1 MNPILSQA
9 MKLQDKTLKEEEEE
23 EEEEGEY
30 EEALSSFY
38 SPHQPEP
45 VISIIK
51 GDVQKGSG
59 QLSRYWIIS
68 LSLLIVIVKMYTPHK
83 HARMH
88 THTHICAHPYS
99 LNALIALISSFYHA

>member
-23 EEEEGEY
+23 EEEEEEGEY

-38 SPHQPEP
+38 SPRQPEP

-83 HARMH
+83 HTRTHAH
-88 THTHICAHPYS
+88 THTHTPVHT
-99 LNALIALISSFYHA
+99 LTH

>member
-38 SPHQPEP
+38 SPRQPEP

-68 LSLLIVIVKMYTPHK
+68 LSLLIFVVKMYTPHK
-83 HARMH
+83 HTR
-88 THTHICAHPYS
+88 THTYTHAHTPVYT
-99 LNALIALISSFYHA
+99 LTH

>member
-23 EEEEGEY
+23 EEEEEGEY
-30 EEALSSFY
+30 DEALSSFY

-45 VISIIK
+45 IISIIK

-59 QLSRYWIIS
+59 QLSRY
-68 LSLLIVIVKMYTPHK
+68 
-83 HARMH
+83 
-88 THTHICAHPYS
+88 
-99 LNALIALISSFYHA
+99 